1 MRRLAVGSII
11 ALLVVTWGCA
21 TGGAGLSARDL
32 GSSDLAG
39 MEYATM
45 YELLRV
51 HTRVRVTTPTGSDGL
66 FVRVR
71 GERELTSGD
80 IEGNPGRPAEG
91 ITEPETG
98 EEGVP
103 EEPPEKET
111 ITAGSNRYRAAVLYV
126 DGSEEPAPISWLRA
140 TSPDEVE
147 RLRVLRPS
155 EASSRFGRSG
165 KMGAIAVEMKKD

>member
-1 MRRLAVGSII
+1 MRRLALGSVF
-11 ALLVVTWGCA
+11 AFFVVTGACA
-21 TGGAGLSARDL
+21 TGGVGLSSRDL
-32 GSSDLAG
+32 TASDLAG
-39 MEYATM
+39 MEYTTM

-51 HTRVRVTTPTGSDGL
+51 HTRVRVTTPTGADGL
-66 FVRVR
+66 FVGIR

-80 IEGNPGRPAEG
+80 IEGNPGRPVEG
-91 ITEPETG
+91 ITEPPTG

-103 EEPPEKET
+103 QEPPEKET
-111 ITAGSNRYRAAVLYV
+111 ITAGSSRYRAAVLYV
-126 DGSEEPAPISWLRA
+126 DGSEEPDPISWLRA

-165 KMGAIAVEMKKD
+165 RMGAIAVTMKKD